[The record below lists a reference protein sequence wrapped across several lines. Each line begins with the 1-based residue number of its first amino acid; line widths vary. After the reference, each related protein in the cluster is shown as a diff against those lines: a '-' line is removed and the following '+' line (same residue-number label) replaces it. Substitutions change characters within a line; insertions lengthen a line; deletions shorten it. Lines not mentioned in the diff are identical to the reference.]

1 MKLDSITK
9 IERFMANA
17 LLSSPL
23 VPLGVNVVRLADVS
37 DQEGILQMVNS
48 IVVRYVSSSED
59 VERQA
64 PLTIIRTMRFEVN
77 IASQSYLSQ
86 SGHDFAVQLCCA
98 SHETLT
104 NTVPPNA
111 GVEVFSPFRMVSEQF
126 AGLTDSTHY
135 TYTQT
140 WELIVQDMHRGIAID
155 PCVQRGDCTR
165 LFPAYSKDPVK
176 PGDVLYLNKAYVPVL
191 PPPPGVEYSSE
202 YLGVEEAADG
212 SLVYT
217 WDPTQVFLSAAE
229 IASGYYLVST
239 NTFDDSDQF
248 LIANIRNGNGDF
260 IRTYFAGYSGRLI
273 VNITI
278 VDGPSMLD
286 STGNPTVSAVQDQF
300 ATRQFV
306 NGYGYANVTR
316 AFISVNPTDPDAARG
331 QIAYGIVFP
340 IQSNTTLVHDGDV
353 YLLIGNT
360 QFGKAWVK
368 EDEFRVMTPEEYL
381 PRLDCDEG
389 LDEGNTTSCE

>member
-1 MKLDSITK
+1 MRLDSITK
-9 IERFMANA
+9 IERFIANA

-48 IVVRYVSSSED
+48 IVVRYVSSSEE

-64 PLTIIRTMRFEVN
+64 PLTILRTMRFEVN
-77 IASQSYLSQ
+77 IASQSYLTQ

-126 AGLTDSTHY
+126 SGLTDSTHY

-140 WELIVQDMHRGIAID
+140 WELIIQDMHRGIAID

-165 LFPAYSKDPVK
+165 LFPTYSKEPVK
-176 PGDVLYLNKAYVPVL
+176 PGDVLYLNKAYIPVL
-191 PPPPGVEYSSE
+191 PPPPGVNYSAEYA
-202 YLGVEEAADG
+202 GVEESSDG

-229 IASGYYLVST
+229 ITAGYSLVST
-239 NTFDDSDQF
+239 NTFDESGTF
-248 LIANIRNGNGDF
+248 LISNIKDGDGNF
-260 IRTYFAGYSGRLI
+260 VRSYFAKDSGRVI
-273 VNITI
+273 INIT
-278 VDGPSMLD
+278 VADGPSFID
-286 STGNPTVSAVQDQF
+286 SAGNVIISSVEDQF
-300 ATRQFV
+300 KSQQFR
-306 NGYGYANVTR
+306 NAYGYATFPKV
-316 AFISVNPTDPDAARG
+316 FIYVDPTDPDGARG
-331 QIAYGIVFP
+331 QIAYGVVYP
-340 IQSNTTLVHDGDV
+340 VRAETTLVHDGEIYV
-353 YLLIGNT
+353 RIGNT
-360 QFGKAWVK
+360 QFGKAWVRQ
-368 EDEFRVMTPEEYL
+368 DEFTVMSEDEYL
-381 PRLDCDEG
+381 PRLDCEEG